1 MEDHS
6 NDSMPDEW
14 GLDFFLRALLREL
27 TGTLEDVVGLSEAEG
42 FIALVGQRIGDRMND
57 YYRAELGSPRIEQK
71 QIGGVLVDLKKRIRG
86 EFFVEQE
93 SEDQIVLG
101 NHRCP
106 FGDAVKGRSSL
117 CMMTSNVFGTI
128 TAENLGYARVQLDET
143 IAKGD
148 RGCRVIIELNEAL
161 DDESSEGREYFASSG
176 RDVD

>member
-1 MEDHS
+1 
-6 NDSMPDEW
+6 MPDEW

-57 YYRAELGSPRIEQK
+57 YYRAELESPQIDKK
-71 QIGGVLVDLKKRIRG
+71 QIGEVLVDLKKRIKG
-86 EFFVEQE
+86 DFFVEEE

-106 FGDAVKGRSSL
+106 FGDSVKDRPSL

-128 TAENLGYARVQLDET
+128 AAENLGYARVRLDET
-143 IAKGD
+143 IANGD
-148 RGCRVIIELNEAL
+148 RGCRVIVDLVEAP
-161 DDESSEGREYFASSG
+161 DDENSEGREYFGSSG